1 MSANIRAEKNK
12 YILLKSL
19 KKTAE
24 VTLLT
29 GVVFHISLQQM
40 MSGSLVDPLFIC
52 YKPKV
57 GLGI

>member
-29 GVVFHISLQQM
+29 GVAFHISLQQM
-40 MSGSLVDPLFIC
+40 MSGSLVDPLFI
-52 YKPKV
+52 
-57 GLGI
+57 